1 MAKKEK
7 FVQTKRLP
15 VIKSITEGFQLYK
28 QNFLTLSKIILVV
41 AIPVG
46 LLQLVQTDVFNGDGT
61 IVASIAWGFAIL
73 AMLLVL
79 FDPKQGKVKLSEIYT
94 KASGRFLQYV
104 VISLFFIVFALPA
117 IGAVIIFLILIP
129 VYDWPGIFL
138 MPVGLICIL
147 ASIYLYC
154 RYVLALPAIADKPIS
169 SFSAIA
175 LAGQMSKKNVLRI
188 MGVLL
193 AVLLLVVMVMVLVTI
208 LLNLS
213 QALAENKLLG
223 ILINIV
229 LSALLVPYI
238 LSVLVT
244 VYKKLSWQ
252 KPRPQ
257 SESTSYAKL

>member
-1 MAKKEK
+1 MAKKPK

-15 VIKSITEGFQLYK
+15 VFKSLAEAFRLYK
-28 QNFLTLSKIILVV
+28 QNFLVLTKIVLII

-61 IVASIAWGFAIL
+61 VVASIAWGFAIL

-79 FDPKQGKVKLSEIYT
+79 FDPKEGKAKLSEIYT
-94 KASGRFLQYV
+94 KGSGRFLQYV

-117 IGAVIIFLILIP
+117 IGSVIIFLILIP

-138 MPVGLICIL
+138 IPAGFVCVL

-154 RYVLALPAIADKPIS
+154 RYVLALPAIVSKPIS

-175 LAGQMSKKNVLRI
+175 LAGQMSKKNVWRI
-188 MGVLL
+188 AATLL
-193 AVLLLVVMVMVLVTI
+193 AVTLLVIAAMVAVTLV
-208 LLNLS
+208 LNLS
-213 QALAENKLLG
+213 QALAENRLLG

-229 LSALLVPYI
+229 LSALLIPYI

-244 VYKKLSWQ
+244 AYKKLS
-252 KPRPQ
+252 
-257 SESTSYAKL
+257 